1 MSACQSIY
9 QTLLN
14 LPLSWLVK
22 TISIPSDPIKQC
34 EIDITRPIVYVLPFR
49 SQSDLLTLRS
59 SCLQLGLPDPLSQL
73 EIGGKTLPR
82 YIFVSSGKPV
92 FDNRDPVPS
101 EYIDLFTDLLDLHN
115 RDSEL
120 DIQLV
125 PVSIVWNRNPGRES
139 RPATPAL
146 QSMNFIQKFYT
157 ILTLGRDSMVR
168 FSHVVSLRYMVN
180 KYGTDSIIAQ
190 KLARVARIHF
200 AKQKWASSGPNLP
213 DRKALFKR
221 LLASKAIEKAV
232 QDDAKSKDIPIEKV
246 RKEAFSMLEEIAAN
260 FSPTLVRYG
269 DTILSKLWN
278 RLYQGII
285 VNNAERVRKLAH
297 DGHEIVYVP
306 CHRSHMDYLLLSY
319 VLYKE
324 GMVPPHI
331 AAGVNLNFFPA
342 GPLFRRTGAFFIR
355 RTIKDNPLYSTVF
368 REYLAELFSKGYS
381 MEFFPEGGRSRTGRL
396 LEAKTGMLAMTVQ
409 AMLRGLKRPVSI
421 VPVYIGYEHVMEVST
436 YAKELQGQRKE
447 KENFIQI
454 LGMMRKLRNYG
465 KGYVNFGEPINVNQF
480 LTNNAPDWKEYMNP
494 IETQRPPWLNPV
506 VNGLAKCMMEKIN
519 DAAAAN
525 ALTLCATALLAS
537 RQRAL
542 SLETLETQISIYVE
556 LLKNAPYS
564 TTSTFPKEPIPVLI
578 EHAISLNKF
587 IIDKDSL
594 GEMIS
599 LDRKQAVLMTYYRN
613 NIIHLFVI
621 PSLIA
626 QALIFKPSIS
636 RETLEKI
643 VFQLYPFLKAELHMS
658 FDETSLK
665 IYLDSVIAELQRQEL
680 FTVENDI
687 FYRNR
692 VKLTQLQLLG
702 RIVAETLQRYAMTL
716 TLFSHEPDASKT
728 NLEQQSQMM
737 AQRLNRLH
745 GINTPEFFDKAI
757 FSILFTTLRKEGYLD
772 EDSHA
777 KTEHIETLRECVL
790 GLISPEVQL
799 TIQAILNQPIEEL
812 PTS

>member
-14 LPLSWLVK
+14 LPLSLLVK

-34 EIDITRPIVYVLPFR
+34 GIDTTRPIVYVLPFR
-49 SQSDLLTLRS
+49 SHTDLLTLRN

-82 YIFVSSGKPV
+82 YVFVSTGKPI
-92 FDNRDPVPS
+92 FDKSDPVPS
-101 EYIDLFTDLLDLHN
+101 EYIDLFYDLLDLHK

-125 PVSIVWNRNPGRES
+125 PVSIVWNRNPGKES
-139 RPATPAL
+139 RPAPPAL
-146 QSMNFIQKFYT
+146 QTMNFLQKFYT
-157 ILTLGRDSMVR
+157 IVTLGRDSMVR
-168 FSHVVSLRYMVN
+168 FSHAVSLRYMVN
-180 KYGTDSIIAQ
+180 KYGTDRSIAQ
-190 KLARVARIHF
+190 KLARVTRIHF
-200 AKQKWASSGPNLP
+200 AKQKWASSGPGLP
-213 DRKALFKR
+213 DRQALFKR

-232 QDDAKSKDIPIEKV
+232 QDDAKNRDIPVKKA
-246 RKEAFSMLEEIAAN
+246 RKEAFNMLEEIAAN
-260 FSPTLVRYG
+260 FSPTLLRYG
-269 DTILSKLWN
+269 DTILSRLWN

-285 VNNAERVRKLAH
+285 INNAERVRKLAH

-396 LEAKTGMLAMTVQ
+396 LEAKTGMLAMTIQ

-480 LTNNAPDWKEYMNP
+480 LTNNAPDWKDYINP
-494 IETQRPPWLNPV
+494 IETQRPPWLNPM
-506 VNGLAKCMMEKIN
+506 VNSLAQCMMEQIN

-542 SLETLETQISIYVE
+542 SRETLETQISIYVQ
-556 LLKNAPYS
+556 LLQNAPYS
-564 TTSTFPKEPIPVLI
+564 TSSTVPEESVPALI

-594 GEMIS
+594 GEIIS
-599 LDRKQAVLMTYYRN
+599 LDRKQAILMTYYRN
-613 NIIHLFVI
+613 NIIHLLVI

-626 QALIFKPSIS
+626 QALVFQPSIS
-636 RETLEKI
+636 RETLQKI
-643 VFQLYPFLKAELHMS
+643 VFLLYPFLKAELHMG
-658 FDETSLK
+658 FNEHTLK
-665 IYLDSVIAELQRQEL
+665 IYLDSVIAELERQKL
-680 FTVENDI
+680 FTIENEI
-687 FYRNR
+687 LHRNR
-692 VKLTQLQLLG
+692 AKLTQLQLLG
-702 RIVAETLQRYAMTL
+702 RIVNETLQRYAMTL

-728 NLEQQSQMM
+728 DLEQQSQVI

-745 GINTPEFFDKAI
+745 GINTPEFFDKRI
-757 FSILFTTLRKEGYLD
+757 FSTLFSTLRKEGYLGAD
-772 EDSHA
+772 FHT
-777 KTEHIETLRECVL
+777 KTEQIEELRECVL
-790 GLISPEVQL
+790 NLISPEVKL
-799 TIQAILNQPIEEL
+799 TIQAILNQPSDE
-812 PTS
+812 